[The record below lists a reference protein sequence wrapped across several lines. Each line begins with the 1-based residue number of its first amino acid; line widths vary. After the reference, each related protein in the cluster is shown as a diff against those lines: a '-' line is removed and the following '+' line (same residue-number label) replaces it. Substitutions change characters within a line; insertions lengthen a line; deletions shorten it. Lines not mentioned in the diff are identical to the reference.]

1 MTAETQS
8 GEVAAQVPTTAPPAF
23 STEGGIRLANGYTKL
38 PNGVVLDREGK
49 P

>member
-1 MTAETQS
+1 MAAETQAR
-8 GEVAAQVPTTAPPAF
+8 GAAAPPSAPTY
-23 STEGGIRLANGYTKL
+23 STEGGIKLANGYTKL